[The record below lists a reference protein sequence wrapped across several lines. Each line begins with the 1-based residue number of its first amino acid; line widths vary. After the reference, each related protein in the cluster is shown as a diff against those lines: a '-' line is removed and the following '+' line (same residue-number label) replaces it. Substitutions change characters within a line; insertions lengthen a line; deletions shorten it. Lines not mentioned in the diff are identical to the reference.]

1 MISFAEKRPDMIS
14 EWDNESNGVATPW
27 NTSYGSQKK
36 VRWICKKGHRFEQRV
51 KDRSRGCG
59 CPVCKKVHAKQGIND
74 LATIKPELIPEW
86 SERNENIKPTEVTS
100 RSGKKVWWVCS
111 KCGYEWKSSI
121 VDRVRKE
128 TGCPNCLKR
137 VFKEG
142 YTDLATVHPEI
153 ASEWSERN
161 GDLKPTSFWPTSR
174 KIVWWKCKTCG
185 YEWQAVIYNRVKGEA
200 ACPSCS
206 DRVVNTGFN
215 DLETLYPDLL
225 SEWDYEKNTEL
236 TPDKVL
242 ASSRKYVYWKDYYG
256 HVWRAKVYDR
266 VMGMGCPYCEPD
278 AKRISRLKSIVYYVK
293 KAGLKVILGS
303 DKEIGIPLEIYVPAK
318 KTAIEISGKRYEC
331 KENTGIENA
340 KNWLCFNAGITL
352 YRIVRPMQKEFDN
365 CSCIFIPVDNHLYFE
380 MAIRL
385 IFASAGIN
393 ADIDITRDYS
403 LIMETELKEEKRI
416 YEEPDFKGDTTG
428 TWNTALAG
436 NMLPHKQKTRRL

>member
-1 MISFAEKRPDMIS
+1 MISFADKHPELTA
-14 EWDNESNGVATPW
+14 EWDESNAPLTPW
-27 NTSYGSQKK
+27 DVSYGSNKK
-36 VRWICKKGHRFEQRV
+36 VMWRCKEGHRWATCV
-51 KDRSRGCG
+51 KHRSRGCG
-59 CPVCKKVHAKQGIND
+59 CPICNKRQAKPGIDD
-74 LATIKPELIPEW
+74 LATACPELASEW
-86 SERNENIKPTEVTS
+86 SEWNDKLKPSDVKP
-100 RSGKKVWWVCS
+100 RSSKNVWWKCS
-111 KCGYEWKSSI
+111 RCGYEWRANI
-121 VDRVRKE
+121 VERVRRGS
-128 TGCPNCLKR
+128 GCPYCARRVLKA
-137 VFKEG
+137 G
-142 YTDLATVHPEI
+142 YTDLATVYPEI
-153 ASEWSERN
+153 ATEWSEKN
-161 GDLKPTSFWPTSR
+161 ENLKPTSVWPTSR

-256 HVWRAKVYDR
+256 HTWRAKVYDR

-340 KNWLCFNAGITL
+340 KNWLCLNAGITL

-365 CSCIFIPVDNHLYFE
+365 CRCISIPVDNYLYFE
-380 MAIRL
+380 MAVRF
-385 IFASAGIN
+385 IFASAGID
-393 ADIDITRDYS
+393 ADIDIARDYS

-436 NMLPHKQKTRRL
+436 NLLPHKQKTRRL